1 MGFVGLLLALTQQI
15 VKNPSTMLT
24 IIRIMY
30 MRRSLLALSLR
41 MKATATLCKRAHDA
55 AMHL

>member
-24 IIRIMY
+24 IIMY
-30 MRRSLLALSLR
+30 MRRSLLAHSLQ
-41 MKATATLCKRAHDA
+41 MKATATLCERAHDA